1 MDNGV
6 RTAMSTTRPEHA
18 ERAWA
23 WSLFDPER
31 PPAHPEDCAWKLG
44 GALVAAPVVMLGGL
58 SWLLATW
65 AGSWFAPLVAGALLV
80 PSVLITAWARRATGW
95 VLLLTASLAAA
106 AMVNWFGSPA
116 SPEHVDRPG
125 ETSQVSADPVKS
137 RVGRVGLEPTTDGL

>member
-1 MDNGV
+1 
-6 RTAMSTTRPEHA
+6 MSTNQPEHT

-23 WSLFDPER
+23 WSLFEPDR
-31 PPAHPEDCAWKLG
+31 PTAHPDDCAWRLG
-44 GALVAAPVVMLGGL
+44 LALVAAPVVMVGAL

-80 PSVLITAWARRATGW
+80 PMVVISAFARRATGW

-116 SPEHVDRPG
+116 SPEHLDRPG
-125 ETSQVSADPVKS
+125 ETPHVKAEPAKTP
-137 RVGRVGLEPTTDGL
+137 VGRVGLEPTTDGS

>member
-6 RTAMSTTRPEHA
+6 RTAMSTNQPEHT

-23 WSLFDPER
+23 WSLFEPER
-31 PPAHPEDCAWKLG
+31 PPAHADDCAWRLG
-44 GALVAAPVVMLGGL
+44 LALVAAPVVMAGAL

-80 PSVLITAWARRATGW
+80 PMMVITVWARRATGW
-95 VLLLTASLAAA
+95 VFLLTASLAAA

-116 SPEHVDRPG
+116 SLEHLDRPG
-125 ETSQVSADPVKS
+125 ETSQVSADPAKT
-137 RVGRVGLEPTTDGL
+137 RMGRVGLEPTTDGL